1 MPASNANVYIANTMA
16 HKTESR
22 EPQTAKTVYVFSS
35 DLAGR
40 HTRGTA
46 LIALREHGA
55 VYGEAVGLRGRSYA
69 IPVRD
74 EQGDPLPL
82 RVITRYVQAFLRFAS
97 NHRDLTFQVTRIGCE
112 AGVYSEREMA
122 PLFAQAPL
130 NCLLPRKW
138 RTA

>member
-1 MPASNANVYIANTMA
+1 MYILPNAMVY
-16 HKTESR
+16 KPGSR
-22 EPQTAKTVYVFSS
+22 EWQTTNSVYVFNS

-55 VYGEAVGLRGRSYA
+55 VYGVAVGLRGRSYA

-82 RVITRYVQAFLRFAS
+82 TVITRYVQAFLRFAS
-97 NHRDLTFQVTRIGCE
+97 NHRDLTFYVTRIGCE
-112 AGVYSEREMA
+112 SGVYSEREMA
-122 PLFAQAPL
+122 PLFAQAPP
-130 NCLLPRKW
+130 NCHLPRRW
-138 RTA
+138 RNA